1 MNKRVKVIL
10 AAGII
15 AAMLAGCSTGNTA
28 TKDTGDGTSA
38 NSSQMPSTTTQN
50 DNSKVEPITDYSTA
64 TKITLTDGKAHNI
77 TKGGKYSISGTLSNG
92 NVVVDTTDKVYLE
105 FAGVNI
111 TNSKGP
117 ALQVNNAKKIT
128 LTLKEGTENS
138 LTDGG
143 DNEINTALFSNDT
156 LLIEGNG
163 KLTITGNNEHAIE
176 SDDDVIINSGVI
188 VLSAKN
194 DGIHAN
200 DNITINGGEVTIKTA
215 VEGIES
221 KGDIVIN
228 DGSLNISAS
237 DDGLNAATGI
247 TINGGKIY
255 AVSSQADALDSN
267 GNINITGGVTILQG
281 SRQPEGGIDCDQ
293 NDLTIT
299 GGTLLAMGGSN
310 STPTE
315 ATCTQNT
322 VMLGVTSQDGI
333 INIQGDD
340 GSVATFK
347 VGQNAQSIVFSSPN
361 LKSNQTY
368 KVYTGGSV
376 AGGSEFYGLYNGET
390 YSGGSETASFTTSKI
405 VTIQGGSFGPGGGG
419 GKGGPFNKGSDRPNR
434 VNPNNGEKPLGGKNQ
449 NLQGQI

>member
-15 AAMLAGCSTGNTA
+15 IAMLAGCSTGNTSS
-28 TKDTGDGTSA
+28 KDTGDGTSA

-64 TKITLTDGKAHNI
+64 TKITLTDEKDHNI

-143 DNEINTALFSNDT
+143 DNEINAALFSNDT

-176 SDDDVIINSGVI
+176 SDDDVIVNSGNI
-188 VLSAKN
+188 TISAKN
-194 DGIHAN
+194 DGIHSN
-200 DNITINGGEVTIKTA
+200 DNITINGGEVTITNA

-267 GNINITGGVTILQG
+267 GNINIIGGVTILQG

-322 VMLGVTSQDGI
+322 VMLGVTSQNGI

-340 GSVATFK
+340 GSAATFK

-368 KVYTGGSV
+368 KVYTGCSV
-376 AGGSEFYGLYNGET
+376 AGGSDFNGLYNGET
-390 YSGGSETASFTTSKI
+390 YFGGSETASFTTSKI

-419 GKGGPFNKGSDRPNR
+419 GKGGPFNKGGDRPNG
-434 VNPNNGEKPLGGKNQ
+434 VKPNNGKKP
-449 NLQGQI
+449 NLQG

>member
-1 MNKRVKVIL
+1 MKNRVKVIL

-15 AAMLAGCSTGNTA
+15 TAMLTGCSTGNTSIA
-28 TKDTGDGTSA
+28 KDTGTSTSS
-38 NSSQMPSTTTQN
+38 NSSQIHGTTTQN
-50 DNSKVEPITDYSTA
+50 DNSKVEPITDYTNA
-64 TKITLTDGKAHNI
+64 TKITLSDGKNQNI
-77 TKGGKYSISGTLSNG
+77 TKGGKYSISGTLTDG

-111 TNSKGP
+111 TNSKEP

-143 DNEINTALFSNDT
+143 DSEIKAALFTNDT

-163 KLTITGNNEHAIE
+163 KLNITGNNEHAIE
-176 SDDDVIINSGVI
+176 SDDDVVINSGNI
-188 VLSAKN
+188 TLSAKN

-200 DNITINGGEVTIKTA
+200 DNITINGGEVTVKA
-215 VEGIES
+215 AGEGIES
-221 KGDIVIN
+221 KGNIIIN

-255 AVSSQADALDSN
+255 AISSQADALDSN
-267 GNINITGGVTILQG
+267 SNINILGGITILQG

-293 NDLTIT
+293 NNLTIT

-322 VMLGVTSQDGI
+322 VMLGLTAQNGI
-333 INIQGDD
+333 INIQGDE

-361 LKSNQTY
+361 IKSNQTY

-376 AGGSEFYGLYNGET
+376 AGGSDFNGLYNGET

-405 VTIQGGSFGPGGGG
+405 VTIQGGSFGPGGG
-419 GKGGPFNKGSDRPNR
+419 KGGQFKNERPNGFK
-434 VNPNNGEKPLGGKNQ
+434 PNNGERK
-449 NLQGQI
+449 

>member
-1 MNKRVKVIL
+1 MKNRVKIIL
-10 AAGII
+10 VAGLI
-15 AAMLAGCSTGNTA
+15 AAMLAGCSTGNNS
-28 TKDTGDGTSA
+28 TKDTANGTSA
-38 NSSQMPSTTTQN
+38 NSSQMPSATTQN
-50 DNSKVEPITDYSTA
+50 DNSIVEPITDYYTA
-64 TKITLTDGKAHNI
+64 TKITLTDGKDHNI

-117 ALQVNNAKKIT
+117 ALQINNAKKIT
-128 LTLKEGTENS
+128 LTLREGTENS

-143 DNEINTALFSNDT
+143 DNEINAALFSNDT

-176 SDDDVIINSGVI
+176 SDDDVVINSGVV

-247 TINGGKIY
+247 TINGGKVY

-267 GNINITGGVTILQG
+267 GTINIAGGVTILQG

-293 NDLTIT
+293 NNLTIT

-322 VMLGVTSQDGI
+322 VMLGVTSQNGI

-376 AGGSEFYGLYNGET
+376 AGGSDFNGLYNGET

-419 GKGGPFNKGSDRPNR
+419 GKGGRFNNGGDRPNG
-434 VNPNNGEKPLGGKNQ
+434 VKPNNGEKPKNS
-449 NLQGQI
+449 NLKG